1 MKIHIE
7 RKNERKQFRENCV
20 LCGKE
25 LVYFRES
32 KMMECSLCHEQKLSS
47 CACRDGHFVCDAC
60 HRKQSDAAYLPYLMQ
75 SRERDPLRLFE
86 AVIEMEGVHM
96 HGPEHHAIVPCVLL
110 TAYRNCGGEIDLSRA
125 LAEAL
130 RRGGQVPGG
139 TCGYWGVCGAA
150 AGAGIYA
157 SILLGSTP
165 LNKAA
170 WPAPQSLTARCLT
183 RNAEIGGP
191 RCCKR
196 TCRTA
201 IIAAS
206 EFTEEA
212 LGVAMPCRPVKCRHY
227 ERNRECIRSACP
239 YYGEKAYYGLSRL
252 VQRL

>member
-7 RKNERKQFRENCV
+7 RKTEPKQFGENCAV
-20 LCGKE
+20 CGKE
-25 LVYFRES
+25 LVYFRDS
-32 KMMECSLCHEQKLSS
+32 RLMECCLCHKQLLSN
-47 CACRDGHFVCDAC
+47 CACREGHFVCDAC
-60 HRKQSDAAYLPYLMQ
+60 HRNHTDAVFFPYLLQ

-86 AVIEMEGVHM
+86 AVIDLDGVHL
-96 HGPEHHAIVPCVLL
+96 HGPEHHMIVPCVLL
-110 TAYRNCGGEIDLSRA
+110 TAYHNCGGELD

-130 RRGGQVPGG
+130 TEAIRRGKQVPGG

-170 WPAPQSLTARCLT
+170 WPTPQRLAARCLA

-201 IIAAS
+201 ILAAA
-206 EFTEEA
+206 EFTKES
-212 LGVAMPCRPVKCRHY
+212 LGVDMPCRPVKCRHS
-227 ERNRECIRSACP
+227 ERNKECIRHDCP
-239 YYGEKAYYGLSRL
+239 YYGEQS
-252 VQRL
+252 